1 MPFRLL
7 IDADVIDTL
16 MRLPVTRRRQYLEF
30 FRRIQ
35 EFPANYSELQETDD
49 TGRMLDVCVFYG
61 TEIRYWIDDAD
72 RHVKI
77 LRLTE
82 NE

>member
-16 MRLPVTRRRQYLEF
+16 MRLPVLKRRQYLEF

-35 EFPANYSELQETDD
+35 EFPANYSELQESDE
-49 TGRMLDVCVFYG
+49 TGRILDACVFHG
-61 TEIRYWIDDAD
+61 AEVRYWTDHAD

-77 LRLTE
+77 LRLIV

>member
-35 EFPANYSELQETDD
+35 EFPANYSEFHEPDD
-49 TGRMLDVCVFYG
+49 TGRILDACAFYG
-61 TEIRYWIDDAD
+61 SEIRYWTDHAD

-77 LRLTE
+77 LRLIL